1 MEISHVSHLV
11 NMYYSVIL
19 IFISCDLKPTETLEF
34 VMSLCLI
41 NFFLANASNDMK
53 LHRLAFYKSCFQV
66 VERIHKT
73 IVH

>member
-34 VMSLCLI
+34 AMSLCLI

-53 LHRLAFYKSCFQV
+53 LHRLAFYKSLPHV
-66 VERIHKT
+66 IVEVCIG
-73 IVH
+73 